1 MGSVVVQHRPCV
13 VIIRDGWG
21 ENPHPEWDH
30 ANAVKLA
37 RPAVDA
43 MLRERWPF
51 TRIATSGLDVGLP
64 EGTMGNSEVGH
75 QNIGAGRIVDQ
86 DSVRISKSIR
96 DGSFFR
102 NAELVAAVERC
113 LTRRSSLHVMGLAS
127 DAGVHSRLEHL
138 YACVELAARRGL
150 KNVYVHCFT
159 DGRDSPPTSGVEF
172 VRQIEA
178 RLEQIGAGQIASV
191 CGRYWAMDRDNR
203 WARTEKAYR
212 MLTRGEGQAAP
223 NAVEALRRYYDE
235 PLEPGMRGDEFVPP
249 TVISEDGLTPV
260 ALVRDGDSVIFF
272 NFRGDRPRQ
281 LVKAFVYDRFP
292 FREKDKS
299 GEERLM
305 GFERPARPVVFFVTL
320 TAYEEGLPV
329 KVALPKL
336 PRMENIA
343 GEYLSRL
350 GLRQFRCAETEKYA
364 HVTFFFNDY
373 REEPFAGEQRQLVP
387 SPRVST
393 YDQKPEMSAYEVTEV
408 VLRRLAGDGA
418 RGLISEGDRGLA
430 PGDTGPGRAGG
441 VDDFVL
447 VNFANPDMVG
457 HTGSLEAAVAAC
469 RAVDEC
475 VGRVLEAVQK
485 AGGCA
490 IVTADHGNFEQM
502 IDPQT
507 GGPHTAHTT
516 YPVPLYVFGEG
527 FAGVKLREGGRLA
540 DVMPTALTMM
550 GLPVPAEMT
559 GRSLIA

>member
-1 MGSVVVQHRPCV
+1 MGWVTVSHRPCV

-21 ENPHPEWDH
+21 ENPHPEQDH

-51 TRIATSGLDVGLP
+51 TLIATSGLDVGLP

-86 DSVRISKSIR
+86 EAVRISKSIR

-138 YACVELAARRGL
+138 YACVELATRRGL
-150 KNVYVHCFT
+150 KRVYLHCFT
-159 DGRDSPPTSGVEF
+159 DGRDCPPTSGIELI
-172 VRQIEA
+172 RQIEA
-178 RLEQIGAGQIASV
+178 RLEQIGAGQVASL

-203 WARTEKAYR
+203 WPRTEKAYR

-223 NAVEALRRYYDE
+223 SAVEALQRYYE
-235 PLEPGMRGDEFVPP
+235 QPLEPGMRGDEFVLP
-249 TVISEDGLTPV
+249 TVISEDGLTP
-260 ALVRDGDSVIFF
+260 LTLIRDGDSVIVF

-281 LVKAFVYDRFP
+281 LVKAFVCQRFP
-292 FREKDKS
+292 YREKDRD
-299 GEERLM
+299 GQERLM
-305 GFERPARPVVFFVTL
+305 GFERPAPPDVFFVTM

-329 KVALPKL
+329 KVAFPRL

-343 GEYLSRL
+343 GEYLNRL

-373 REEPFAGEQRQLVP
+373 REEPFPGEERQLIA
-387 SPRVST
+387 SPKVST
-393 YDQKPEMSAYEVTEV
+393 YDQKPEMSAREVTEA
-408 VLRRLAGDGA
+408 VLRRL
-418 RGLISEGDRGLA
+418 
-430 PGDTGPGRAGG
+430 AGG

-447 VNFANPDMVG
+447 VNYANPDMVG
-457 HTGSLEAAVAAC
+457 HTGSLEAAVVAC
-469 RAVDEC
+469 RVVDEC
-475 VGRVLEAVQK
+475 VGHVLEAVQK

-490 IVTADHGNFEQM
+490 IVTGDHGNFEQM
-502 IDPQT
+502 SDPQT

-516 YPVPLYVFGEG
+516 YPVPLYLFGQA

-559 GRSLIA
+559 GRSLIV